1 MKECNK
7 CDTTP
12 QSLSPSAFSR
22 AAASVTLHFSPLPL
36 HSVTLRVTLPEPCE
50 SFSNTGLTLPC
61 YTVTRKIQIHRSNR
75 SSSLHTTRRVSD
87 SLPPCCLAS
96 SSCEC
101 VPVLGTFEPRCAA
114 FAGKFPASH
123 PGKTQRSGFGGTRRK
138 RGVNELSRS
147 RGSKRYGAAFD
158 VSQHRICLYVGPW
171 PPHRQMPPRA
181 VPAPV
186 YGALPQT
193 P

>member
-22 AAASVTLHFSPLPL
+22 AAASVTAALRKRHMLHFSPLPL

-87 SLPPCCLAS
+87 SLPSCCLTS
-96 SSCEC
+96 SFCEC
-101 VPVLGTFEPRCAA
+101 VPVLGAFEPRFAA
-114 FAGKFPASH
+114 NAG
-123 PGKTQRSGFGGTRRK
+123 K
-138 RGVNELSRS
+138 RGVSHRCRANTRGAGDAILSPLERAS
-147 RGSKRYGAAFD
+147 IAFVCTSALGRRTDKCPGGA
-158 VSQHRICLYVGPW
+158 C
-171 PPHRQMPPRA
+171 PP
-181 VPAPV
+181 
-186 YGALPQT
+186 L
-193 P
+193 